1 MGERIAYWIRT
12 PQVPGSRPGWYGTFY
27 WASDCWPPWQHQ
39 VERSLVCVEGRG
51 RISRSGLT
59 QDIKMGSCVFQCD
72 VPHRWIAQRQVG
84 PVSVYCDGVGC
95 RVLCLR
101 HGISVWQH
109 IGQSTTATSRHRRDM
124 TSDKQTNK
132 NCWVNQSRPF
142 QEIILRITLR
152 KKGYS
157 CLRLYFSS
165 NIKRKKIR
173 NRPTRLDNSCVTSVF
188 QYTRIHKLTKLS

>member
-1 MGERIAYWIRT
+1 MLSESLKLLNLAVGERIAYWIRT

-59 QDIKMGSCVFQCD
+59 QDIKMGSCAFQCD

-84 PVSVYCDGVGC
+84 PESVYCDGVGC

-124 TSDKQTNK
+124 TSD
-132 NCWVNQSRPF
+132 VS
-142 QEIILRITLR
+142 
-152 KKGYS
+152 
-157 CLRLYFSS
+157 
-165 NIKRKKIR
+165 KRR
-173 NRPTRLDNSCVTSVF
+173 
-188 QYTRIHKLTKLS
+188 

>member
-1 MGERIAYWIRT
+1 MTLCNIPFLTSLKPNFRFASNFVWMFLGWTFTKFVKIWELPLLLWEEVAVGERIAYWIRT
-12 PQVPGSRPGWYGTFY
+12 PQVPGSRPGWYGTFH
-27 WASDCWPPWQHQ
+27 WASDCWPLWQHQ

-59 QDIKMGSCVFQCD
+59 QDINMGSCVFQCD
-72 VPHRWIAQRQVG
+72 VPHQWIAQRQVG

-124 TSDKQTNK
+124 TSD
-132 NCWVNQSRPF
+132 VS
-142 QEIILRITLR
+142 
-152 KKGYS
+152 
-157 CLRLYFSS
+157 
-165 NIKRKKIR
+165 KRR
-173 NRPTRLDNSCVTSVF
+173 
-188 QYTRIHKLTKLS
+188 

>member
-1 MGERIAYWIRT
+1 MAWCNEMKHFILNLHTLIWSSWSKCVVYMQYRT
-12 PQVPGSRPGWYGTFY
+12 LQVPGSRPGWYGTFY

-72 VPHRWIAQRQVG
+72 VPHWWIAQRQVG

-124 TSDKQTNK
+124 TSD
-132 NCWVNQSRPF
+132 VS
-142 QEIILRITLR
+142 
-152 KKGYS
+152 
-157 CLRLYFSS
+157 
-165 NIKRKKIR
+165 KRR
-173 NRPTRLDNSCVTSVF
+173 
-188 QYTRIHKLTKLS
+188 